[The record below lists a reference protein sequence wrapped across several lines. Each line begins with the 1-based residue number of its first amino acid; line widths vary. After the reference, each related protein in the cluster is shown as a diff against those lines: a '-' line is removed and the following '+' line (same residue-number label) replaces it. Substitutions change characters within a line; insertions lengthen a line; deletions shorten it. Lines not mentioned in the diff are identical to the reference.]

1 MYRELAMHILTVEP
15 DATGTTLTY
24 GWGASQLM
32 KMLDALFAHS
42 DRTAEKR
49 AGHLQARN
57 RGPVLT

>member
-32 KMLDALFAHS
+32 KMLDALFVHS
-42 DRTAEKR
+42 DRDAENALATFKR
-49 AGHLQARN
+49 EIEALS
-57 RGPVLT
+57 